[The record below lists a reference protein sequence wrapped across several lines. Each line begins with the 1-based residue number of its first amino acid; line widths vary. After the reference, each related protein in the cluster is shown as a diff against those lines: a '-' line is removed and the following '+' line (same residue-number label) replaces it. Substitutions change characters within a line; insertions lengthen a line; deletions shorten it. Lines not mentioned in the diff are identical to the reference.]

1 MSQNSELAQSILA
14 QLQDGK
20 DVYTVFTRHFE
31 NEFLLNGKTLS
42 AWRQHFKIQ
51 IPQSCNLAELRQVA
65 TKLYNVYQ
73 EASFFYAEAQAQLS
87 AIQTGGEKL
96 FREAHHKHYSAYKNA
111 GAKLPAADTLK
122 REAEY
127 DIGDIKDAESQAGIT
142 KNFWKEIVEGLN
154 NQRRLVEQISISLSV
169 ERRFDGGPDTVPT
182 TPNRGS
188 YNGRSENNS

>member
-1 MSQNSELAQSILA
+1 MSQNSELATKILA

-20 DVYTVFTRHFE
+20 DVYTVFTLHFE

-42 AWRQHFKIQ
+42 AWRQHFKVQ
-51 IPQSCNLAELRQVA
+51 IPNNCSLSELRQVA
-65 TKLYNVYQ
+65 IKLYNVYQ

-96 FREAHHKHYSAYKNA
+96 FREAHHKHYTEYKTS
-111 GAKLPAADTLK
+111 GAKLPAADTLR
-122 REAEY
+122 REAEF
-127 DIGDIKDAESQAGIT
+127 DIGDVKDAEAQAAVT

-169 ERRFDGGPDTVPT
+169 ESKFAGGPESVPP